1 MKKLDLKFLAKE
13 IAKNLTRA
21 GESLEHLKFFSSI
34 FEEKPNVLNLLSNPL
49 ISYKKR
55 EEVFL
60 KAMEMLK
67 VPPAT
72 KAILLSL
79 FKGYG
84 LNLIP
89 QILEEIGK
97 EFLKIKNIIPVEV
110 YLPLDFDE
118 NLKEKIIVY
127 LEKKFGKKILP
138 NFKIKPEIIGG
149 FEAIS
154 ESYHIIASLKG
165 QLETLKFKEE
175 KWE

>member
-1 MKKLDLKFLAKE
+1 MKKLDLKFLARE
-13 IAKNLTRA
+13 IAKNLTRSD
-21 GESLEHLKFFSSI
+21 ESLEYLKMFSLI
-34 FEEKPNVLNLLSNPL
+34 FEKKPDVLGLLSNPL
-49 ISYKKR
+49 IPYKKR

-60 KAMEMLK
+60 KAMEMLN

-72 KAILLSL
+72 KAILFSL

-89 QILEEIGK
+89 QILEEIEK

-118 NLKEKIIVY
+118 NLKEKILVY

-149 FEAIS
+149 FEAKS